1 MKIKYHT
8 KKGSVYTHQVFD
20 ERELWTKE
28 DKDGI
33 VQSLDSAIHITVKS
47 LQKLVINNSSL
58 LDRTYSFDLHI
69 DRDFFENAKK
79 EHISGNAKGEDSL
92 IFFVLKKSPGQYG
105 VGCSSLITQI
115 ERED

>member
-8 KKGSVYTHQVFD
+8 KKGSIYTHQVFD

-28 DKDGI
+28 NKDGI
-33 VQSLDSAIHITVKS
+33 VQSLDSGIHITIKS

-69 DRDFFENAKK
+69 DRDLFENAKREGIK
-79 EHISGNAKGEDSL
+79 AGANGEDSL
-92 IFFVLKKSPGQYG
+92 IFFTIKKDHGQYG
-105 VGCSSLITQI
+105 VGCSSLITRV
-115 ERED
+115 EMED